1 MTSVMPTLSP
11 TPSLLVHVFG
21 QRATAMPHALAY
33 AVYPKGAR
41 QAAQRITWG
50 ELHSASRAFAARLLI
65 AGVRAGDR
73 IAIHAGNRP
82 LWPLADLAVQM
93 VGAIGVG
100 IFPASAPSQVEAMLA
115 DAQPVLAITDT
126 AAAFATVR
134 EAKDRLGANFPIVG
148 VGEGDG
154 EGNSTGQPVGAA
166 PRWEEWRT
174 EGEIHLNASAVLRAE
189 LDTRIAALAP
199 DDIAALIYT
208 SGSTGEPKGALISHR
223 CLAASAQS
231 IAMVL
236 ELQSS
241 DSSVSFLPFSHAAE
255 RVFGQCT
262 RIHAGMASALVEDP
276 ADVFTAS
283 ADFQPT
289 LFGALPR
296 IFERLYEAAEIARH
310 DGASARD
317 AITQRIG
324 ARCRIA
330 TSGGAALPARIAL
343 ELEALGLPVLGA
355 YGQTEHLCVAMNRRD
370 CMDADTVG
378 FPMPGTEV
386 RIAAD
391 GEVQIRRS
399 ALTFS
404 GYLNK
409 PDETRDAFT
418 PDGKW
423 LRTGD
428 RGQIDSVG
436 RLRITGRAKE
446 LIALSNGRKIAPLPI
461 EAELTASPF
470 IAHAVCHGEGH
481 KYLVAL
487 LSLRQGVVTSWARTH
502 GVSEAWPALAQ
513 HPRLRAELQLVSK
526 SNGFIG
532 PGLTGQFRNRSAF
545 RGAEQL
551 LAAE

>member
-1 MTSVMPTLSP
+1 MTSVTPTLSP

-134 EAKDRLGANFPIVG
+134 EARDRLGANFPI

-154 EGNSTGQPVGAA
+154 EGNSTGQPGGAA
-166 PRWEEWRT
+166 QRWEAWRT
-174 EGEIHLNASAVLRAE
+174 EGQMHLNASAILRAE
-189 LDTRIAALAP
+189 LDARIAALAL

-241 DSSVSFLPFSHAAE
+241 DSSVSFLPFSHAAG

-276 ADVFTAS
+276 ADVFAAS

-296 IFERLYEAAEIARH
+296 IFERLYEATEIARR
-310 DGASARD
+310 DGTSARD

-355 YGQTEHLCVAMNRRD
+355 YGQTEHLCVAMYRRD
-370 CMDADTVG
+370 CLDADTVCSRCRAPW
-378 FPMPGTEV
+378 FASPLTVKCRFVAARSRSVAISTSPTRRGTRSRRMV
-386 RIAAD
+386 NGCAPVIA
-391 GEVQIRRS
+391 GRS
-399 ALTFS
+399 
-404 GYLNK
+404 
-409 PDETRDAFT
+409 
-418 PDGKW
+418 
-423 LRTGD
+423 
-428 RGQIDSVG
+428 
-436 RLRITGRAKE
+436 
-446 LIALSNGRKIAPLPI
+446 
-461 EAELTASPF
+461 TASADCASPGVRRNSLHCPTDARLPRCPSRRNSLPHRSSRMRCVTGKGTS
-470 IAHAVCHGEGH
+470 ISSRCCHC
-481 KYLVAL
+481 V
-487 LSLRQGVVTSWARTH
+487 
-502 GVSEAWPALAQ
+502 
-513 HPRLRAELQLVSK
+513 
-526 SNGFIG
+526 
-532 PGLTGQFRNRSAF
+532 
-545 RGAEQL
+545 RGS
-551 LAAE
+551 